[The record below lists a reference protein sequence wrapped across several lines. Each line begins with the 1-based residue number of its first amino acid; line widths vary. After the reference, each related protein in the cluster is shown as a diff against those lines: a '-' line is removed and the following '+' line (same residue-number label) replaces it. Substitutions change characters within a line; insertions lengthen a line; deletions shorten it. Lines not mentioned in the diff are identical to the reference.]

1 MNIVE
6 KMKTEWNRRA
16 KHHARFW
23 VATENFHDD
32 REFAKSGEHTANA
45 LLSRVAPYSNASWSV
60 LDIGCGIGRVLK
72 PLAPHFQHLIGI
84 DVSGE
89 MIAQSKK
96 WLSGLE
102 NVETL
107 ETSGVDLRPFPKESF
122 DLVYSF
128 AAFQHMPR
136 PVFARYVEESHR
148 VLKTHG
154 YLAFQIPVGISLD
167 TAIEDTI
174 TMRQYSTDEL
184 VDELHRCGFQLTG
197 GKYFE
202 TSPMTNT
209 SIEHHS
215 AIYLAKKS
223 ETVIHPKKTTWMQA
237 KCEQTFSL
245 LDTRMYLWFAE
256 QCLRAGQNEEALR
269 TYKALQEQDPKS
281 LEKWIRTVEILIEGG
296 KLDEAQETLEK
307 LTAALP
313 TYQALNALLEFQIQ
327 DP

>member
-1 MNIVE
+1 MNIAE
-6 KMKTEWNRRA
+6 KMKSEWNRRA

-45 LLSRVAPYSNASWSV
+45 LLSRVAPYFNASWSV

-96 WLSGLE
+96 WLNGLE

-128 AAFQHMPR
+128 VAFQHMPR
-136 PVFARYVEESHR
+136 PVFARYLEESHR

-154 YLAFQIPVGISLD
+154 YLAFQIPVGVSLD

-197 GKYFE
+197 ERFID
-202 TSPMTNT
+202 TRLQS
-209 SIEHHS
+209 SSQIEPNCD
-215 AIYLAKKS
+215 IYLAKKS
-223 ETVIHPKKTTWMQA
+223 GIVIRGKSTCWLQDE
-237 KCEQTFSL
+237 CRQTFSL

-256 QCLRAGQNEEALR
+256 QCLHAGRKEEALR
-269 TYKALQEQDPKS
+269 TYEALREQAPDS
-281 LEKWIRTVEILIEGG
+281 LEKWIRTVEILVEGG

-313 TYQALNALLEFQIQ
+313 TYQALNTLLEFQNQ
-327 DP
+327 HP